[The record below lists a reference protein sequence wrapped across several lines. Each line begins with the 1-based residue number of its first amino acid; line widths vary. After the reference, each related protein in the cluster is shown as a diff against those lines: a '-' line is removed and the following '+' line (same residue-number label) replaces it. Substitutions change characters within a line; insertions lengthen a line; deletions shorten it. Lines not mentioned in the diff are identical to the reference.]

1 MVAARHKETFPRQV
15 PSLQG
20 GRQQRGS
27 QVLFSQSLRLP
38 RGMLLPLHLDDD
50 NDQSQVQCQ
59 LKNQAPRRTDHSLL
73 PEGSPSDSRDSD
85 ENCLQL
91 W

>member
-1 MVAARHKETFPRQV
+1 MVAARHKKTFPRQV

-20 GRQQRGS
+20 GHQQRGRR
-27 QVLFSQSLRLP
+27 VLFSQSLRLT

-50 NDQSQVQCQ
+50 NDQPQVQCQ

-73 PEGSPSDSRDSD
+73 PEGNPSDSRDPD
-85 ENCLQL
+85 ENRIQL